1 MTNTPHLG
9 IMSVYFVIS
18 RDEDAQQPATF
29 KSNAVVIFPELSGFH
44 VLVWIWSANWID
56 SISLMSQDYLT
67 NISLFVAERQNASVS
82 LYAMD
87 LVYNQKLDWKME
99 AVNILDLQLLLC
111 IICDVIQLKVD
122 IKAYIDNF
130 KKKDCCTLGC

>member
-1 MTNTPHLG
+1 
-9 IMSVYFVIS
+9 
-18 RDEDAQQPATF
+18 
-29 KSNAVVIFPELSGFH
+29 
-44 VLVWIWSANWID
+44 
-56 SISLMSQDYLT
+56 
-67 NISLFVAERQNASVS
+67 
-82 LYAMD
+82 MD

>member
-1 MTNTPHLG
+1 
-9 IMSVYFVIS
+9 
-18 RDEDAQQPATF
+18 
-29 KSNAVVIFPELSGFH
+29 
-44 VLVWIWSANWID
+44 
-56 SISLMSQDYLT
+56 MSQDYLT